1 MAVHWQSLA
10 EEEIGIDLVASS
22 RLEDRLVRVRSEGSA
37 GSWRPRLGPQRA
49 RGWTSGL
56 VHQLQGPTIGG
67 KAEKEIQ
74 KIIRIFTIKYQKL
87 KHALLFVKKNESK

>member
-22 RLEDRLVRVRSEGSA
+22 RLEDRLVRVRFGGSA

-67 KAEKEIQ
+67 KAEYEIQ
-74 KIIRIFTIKYQKL
+74 EN
-87 KHALLFVKKNESK
+87 H